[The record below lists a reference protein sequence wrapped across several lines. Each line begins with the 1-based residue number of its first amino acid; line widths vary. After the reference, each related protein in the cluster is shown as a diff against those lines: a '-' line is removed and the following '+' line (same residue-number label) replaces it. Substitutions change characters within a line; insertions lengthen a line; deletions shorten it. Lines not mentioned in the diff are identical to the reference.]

1 MTVMDKWT
9 QYAERLR
16 NEMAHAQ
23 PTISIERVRLLFGL
37 STKSHAWY
45 VLKKLEVMGIVR
57 RANHKWYIA

>member
-1 MTVMDKWT
+1 MDKWNE
-9 QYAERLR
+9 YAERLR

-57 RANHKWYIA
+57 REAHKWYINA